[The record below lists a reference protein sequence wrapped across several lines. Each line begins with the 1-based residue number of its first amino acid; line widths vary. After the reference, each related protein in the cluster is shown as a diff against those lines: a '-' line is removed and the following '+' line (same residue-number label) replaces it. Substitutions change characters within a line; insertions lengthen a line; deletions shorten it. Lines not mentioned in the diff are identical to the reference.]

1 MSKIDK
7 TYNDLLNT
15 IIRDGFLYEDP
26 NRKGVKRK
34 QIPHYSF
41 EHDFAYGFPAITTK
55 KLYWK
60 GIVTELLWF
69 LRGDTSTKFL
79 VDNGVNIWNKDG
91 LGYVN
96 RGDQPEIDLSEY
108 VKNVKDGLLDGSL
121 GRVYGVQWRNF
132 AGLSEDGKSVKFN
145 DQISNLIAGLKET
158 PMATRHIVNAWNPS
172 ELGEMALPP
181 CHWSFEVLVQPLT
194 KFERELILKENSYDD
209 WYITKKSQ
217 MESLFDSHNIPK
229 YGLTL
234 KWHQRSVD
242 TFLGLPFNI
251 ASYAL
256 LAEII
261 ASLTGM
267 KAKGVVADLSN
278 VHIYEPHMPA
288 VIEQLARAE
297 NKFWQPLKLE
307 PIDGFTSD
315 MDSNIDECLKSK
327 KIKDFKIIDYKSH
340 EAIKADMI
348 PYDA

>member
-7 TYNDLLNT
+7 TYNELLIT
-15 IIRDGFLYEDP
+15 IIKDGFVYEDP
-26 NRKGVKRK
+26 NRKGTERI

-41 EHDFAYGFPAITTK
+41 KHDFIDGFPAITTK

-91 LGYVN
+91 LGYIN

-108 VKNVKDGLLDGSL
+108 VKNVKDGILDGSL

-132 AGLSEDGKSVKFN
+132 AGLSRDGKSVKFN

-181 CHWSFEVLVQPLT
+181 CHWSFEILVEPL
-194 KFERELILKENSYDD
+194 FENKRFNEASNVG
-209 WYITKKSQ
+209 TKKPEYQ
-217 MESLFDSHNIPK
+217 F
-229 YGLTL
+229 TL

-267 KAKGVVADLSN
+267 KAKGIVADLSN
-278 VHIYEPHMPA
+278 VHIYEPHMEG
-288 VIEQLARAE
+288 VIEQLARDE
-297 NKFWQPLKLE
+297 DKFWQPLKLE
-307 PIDGFTSD
+307 PIGGFTSD
-315 MDSNIDECLKSK
+315 MGSDIDQWLSSK
-327 KIKDFKIIDYKSH
+327 EIKDFKIIDYKSH